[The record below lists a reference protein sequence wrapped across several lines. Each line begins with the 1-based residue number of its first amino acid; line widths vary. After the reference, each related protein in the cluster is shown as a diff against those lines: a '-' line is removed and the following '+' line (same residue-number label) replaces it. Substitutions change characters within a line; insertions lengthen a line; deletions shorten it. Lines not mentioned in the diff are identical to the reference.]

1 MDEIRLIKPTIE
13 YADDIMRYRQ
23 EFLDLNVDILD
34 TRFGLTKEK
43 RAYKRNASP
52 KFEKL

>member
-23 EFLDLNVDILD
+23 EFLDLNDSLD
-34 TRFGLTKEK
+34 GCGIDCHSINR
-43 RAYKRNASP
+43 
-52 KFEKL
+52 